1 MEVTVNIPNEL
12 FQELIEDCEKKSG
25 QKFNNLKEAIKK
37 IKSYKLDN
45 VPDNDQDRKLYMW
58 LAALTWD
65 DIIIS
70 VINKSNKL

>member
-1 MEVTVNIPNEL
+1 MEVTVNIPDEM

-25 QKFNNLKEAIKK
+25 QKFDSLKEAIKK

-58 LAALTWD
+58 LTALTWD
-65 DIIIS
+65 DIILSILN
-70 VINKSNKL
+70 NKQ